1 MTTYAPTFTPRLRV
15 KYKCGGIAHS
25 MQVRGPRGATLAT
38 MGGLVDPIANCFVAL
53 ATYLYS
59 DFSWISAEAALT
71 DEESFAPV
79 AVSGIIPVGGVPLVA
94 QSAVNRIRGL
104 TISGR
109 APGSRS
115 RFTMFGLFFAS
126 SAMTD
131 IGNNGVITGTEVA
144 GMTTIAGIA
153 NSYFRANSGAS
164 AIWYNRG
171 TYKVNDHLLKLVRR
185 GTIS

>member
-109 APGSRS
+109 APGSRRAGNRTVADPWKSVWCSLEVDARKRS
-115 RFTMFGLFFAS
+115 RPVPARRTRRSRS
-126 SAMTD
+126 SPRWWA
-131 IGNNGVITGTEVA
+131 
-144 GMTTIAGIA
+144 
-153 NSYFRANSGAS
+153 R
-164 AIWYNRG
+164 
-171 TYKVNDHLLKLVRR
+171 
-185 GTIS
+185 